1 VPSRLP
7 ETPPVLPGYT
17 HVRPLGSGGFADVF
31 LYEQSMPRRRVAVKV
46 LLPGVADNDARA
58 MFLSE
63 TTLMA
68 QLSDHP
74 DVLTVY
80 EAAIASDGR
89 PYLVMEYCP
98 DSYGRR
104 FRDERLPVSEV
115 LQVAIAIGSV
125 LETAHRDGVL
135 HRDVKP
141 ANILTTTYGRP
152 VLADFGIAATLA
164 RSEGQ
169 EALGL
174 SIPWSAPEVIRGS
187 TQGTVRTEIWAF
199 GATIYGL
206 LAGRSPF
213 EMPDR
218 DNSRDAVQ
226 QRITGR
232 QRVSPIDRADVPA
245 SLQRLLAECLSKN
258 PSARPE
264 SMLAVLRSLQAVE
277 AELGMRPSHLL
288 IPAASVID
296 SRHLDATMLDADTPR
311 TDGGAASG
319 AGAAGATTD
328 LPPSALTHPSAPG
341 ATLTRRPRVRSRT
354 SLDRTGRTDRT
365 GRGRTGRGGTADDAV
380 SRADATEIRTAPGA
394 RSPRRRRLTRPVM
407 GVAAGAVLL
416 TVVVVIAVTLA
427 GRGAGTIPTVGTI
440 SANTT
445 SDGVQFSWSDPG
457 LASGDTYLVRV
468 DGDQGS
474 TQRGTTFTLPRS
486 AGQGQACL
494 TVTVVRDGAD
504 GAPSSSTCAGG

>member
-1 VPSRLP
+1 MPSRLP
-7 ETPPVLPGYT
+7 ETAPVLPGYT
-17 HVRPLGSGGFADVF
+17 VVRPLGSGGFADVF

-46 LLPGVADNDARA
+46 LLPGVADSDARA

-141 ANILTTTYGRP
+141 ANILTTSYGRP

-213 EMPDR
+213 ELPDR

-226 QRITGR
+226 QRIAGR
-232 QRVSPIDRADVPA
+232 QRVTPIDRPDVPA
-245 SLQRLLAECLSKN
+245 SLQRLLAECLSKD
-258 PSARPE
+258 PAVRPE

-288 IPAASVID
+288 IADASVID
-296 SRHLDATMLDADTPR
+296 SRHLDSTMLDAGTAHI
-311 TDGGAASG
+311 DGGAATG
-319 AGAAGATTD
+319 AGAAGATTG
-328 LPPSALTHPSAPG
+328 LPPSALTHASAPG
-341 ATLTRRPRVRSRT
+341 VTLTRRPRTRPRA
-354 SLDRTGRTDRT
+354 SLDRT
-365 GRGRTGRGGTADDAV
+365 GRTGRGGTADDAV

-394 RSPRRRRLTRPVM
+394 RSSRRRRLTRPVI
-407 GVAAGAVLL
+407 GLAAGAVVLI
-416 TVVVVIAVTLA
+416 VVVVVAVTLA

-445 SDGVQFSWSDPG
+445 SDGVQFSWGDPG
-457 LASGDTYLVRV
+457 LASGDTYLIRV
-468 DGDQGS
+468 DGDQGT

-486 AGQGQACL
+486 AGQGQACV